1 LNKKLEKKIARMGRR
16 PAQPTSA
23 STAPTELDPAHRKFL
38 ASSLD
43 RNDTELAAIE
53 KLHGQLREL
62 RALLVERY
70 GELSLFPME
79 STTSCTSKTSSLS
92 DAGNE
97 EKERLLLSF
106 RLRLKLRRKLLNRL
120 ARRLNRVAHFLDG
133 DVSSLLPPPNPKYGD
148 TPFEFE
154 TEKFNEHKQAC
165 AKRELAYGILQ
176 EKKRRLK
183 NDNLAEKYVLDA
195 QETIS
200 LVDESKGEKSYEK
213 TLDDTELKLDAVPIL
228 ELIELD
234 VGYDS
239 INKDDKK
246 KSNHDAPEYATLK
259 FGAGV
264 GATHKSM
271 SSKEKEVE
279 FARWSQDI
287 LARIPEQPTFEQLGM
302 GDKEVFFLEER
313 KKKLLDQLK
322 KEQRNTDE
330 ESISEESFEVKDSE
344 DLPSKNEE
352 VFSEPPADET
362 DETQPEKIPKNKLY
376 LSLQP
381 VPSFAQQDLRRIRS
395 IHADYVSSTIFKQYK
410 AKVDEA
416 AKEYSETVARSTE
429 LQNLKIRLQSD
440 LHKAVM
446 YSRSLAQKT
455 RTDVAVA
462 RARWERRRENWEVA
476 QQARRRS
483 QSDTNSRLEIIH
495 LLHLMVDEVE
505 RRSLVH
511 PEKISAPT
519 DSITSDDVV
528 SEIVSVT
535 MKDLVNTIV
544 DRNIAPT
551 PGPHGE
557 LTFGPTR
564 VVEWNYDLSRESFDD
579 FVAPPIP
586 SDLEFSSSRKQ
597 EEQESLLRR
606 QIAAVEARFT
616 ASEEDRKRVWRKL
629 QKLRAEFDQQQV
641 QLSTQGSSA
650 QPQQQQQQASSTTV
664 NRTRVAAPPTAH
676 QSQTLKHQ
684 ASSSAVPPH
693 SAVATRQVMASETST
708 SVPTSSRAAVVPAA
722 APEAGSVSSASQSH
736 PNPSVE
742 ATISTSNVDGVPE
755 ALVSAYVAAVESTG
769 SLHSEDAGGQLSS
782 KPGDKYGGKYSVE
795 KVRERIYPGRWL
807 DSFCVF
813 VPPSIS
819 TVCFL
824 TFNLSDNG
832 NKRWFCDASSST
844 EA

>member
-1 LNKKLEKKIARMGRR
+1 M
-16 PAQPTSA
+16 
-23 STAPTELDPAHRKFL
+23 
-38 ASSLD
+38 
-43 RNDTELAAIE
+43 
-53 KLHGQLREL
+53 
-62 RALLVERY
+62 
-70 GELSLFPME
+70 
-79 STTSCTSKTSSLS
+79 
-92 DAGNE
+92 
-97 EKERLLLSF
+97 
-106 RLRLKLRRKLLNRL
+106 
-120 ARRLNRVAHFLDG
+120 
-133 DVSSLLPPPNPKYGD
+133 
-148 TPFEFE
+148 
-154 TEKFNEHKQAC
+154 
-165 AKRELAYGILQ
+165 
-176 EKKRRLK
+176 
-183 NDNLAEKYVLDA
+183 
-195 QETIS
+195 
-200 LVDESKGEKSYEK
+200 
-213 TLDDTELKLDAVPIL
+213 
-228 ELIELD
+228 
-234 VGYDS
+234 
-239 INKDDKK
+239 
-246 KSNHDAPEYATLK
+246 
-259 FGAGV
+259 
-264 GATHKSM
+264 
-271 SSKEKEVE
+271 
-279 FARWSQDI
+279 
-287 LARIPEQPTFEQLGM
+287 
-302 GDKEVFFLEER
+302 
-313 KKKLLDQLK
+313 DQLK

-352 VFSEPPADET
+352 FFSEPPADET

-519 DSITSDDVV
+519 YSITSDDVV